1 MTAFPVL
8 TELQAQIGESNRAH
22 GFRQYR
28 DDLDSVSPFV
38 DGMVNEAL
46 FQSRNNAL
54 QREQGNA
61 LMLIVSEAAEA
72 LEELRD
78 GRAANKTY
86 YPDGHNAEDSMGN
99 LNGPWVKAGK
109 PEGVP
114 SEIADIVIRCLDFAD
129 ANGFDLGDILAEK
142 IAYNTGRP
150 FKHGREF

>member
-1 MTAFPVL
+1 MTAFPLL
-8 TELQAQIGESNRAH
+8 TELQAQVGESSRAH
-22 GFRQYR
+22 GFRKYR
-28 DDLDSVSPFV
+28 DELDKIDPFINNV
-38 DGMVNEAL
+38 LNQRL
-46 FQSRNNAL
+46 FTARNNAL

-78 GRAANKTY
+78 GRPANDTWYAPEK
-86 YPDGHNAEDSMGN
+86 P
-99 LNGPWVKAGK
+99 GK

-114 SEIADIVIRCLDFAD
+114 SELADIVIRVLDFAD